1 MRVAFSY
8 KYYTK
13 SLFSIKTTALLS
25 LLKKFI
31 KKNIIC
37 ELKFIFLSLLPKN
50 LTIMMNKKLLFLLL
64 GSSMLSAQTINESAA
79 ATKVSGKTGINTKVP
94 TRTLTIKN
102 TTANQGKPVLR
113 LVDTPKYSE
122 NINSAMDAALG
133 GNTQSTTKH
142 SDYRHLVVN
151 SVGDV
156 YQGIPMTNNTGII
169 NLVVKQV
176 DEDWIQ
182 TFDTGIDYNKYT
194 VALLSYTLHTPHTES
209 GKMPMLIT
217 SKYYPDS
224 VINGKAVSKTIAPTV
239 YLKNEN
245 GKWAIYA
252 DYPNVG
258 LRNFTAGD
266 ESEGSKGYGDW
277 EFYLLVGKK
286 DYLPSQRMEFNMNK
300 GVNGAGI
307 SDNTYK
313 TRLENFLQ
321 KLD

>member
-1 MRVAFSY
+1 
-8 KYYTK
+8 
-13 SLFSIKTTALLS
+13 
-25 LLKKFI
+25 
-31 KKNIIC
+31 
-37 ELKFIFLSLLPKN
+37 
-50 LTIMMNKKLLFLLL
+50 MMNKKLFFLLL

-79 ATKVSGKTGINTKVP
+79 ATKVSGKTGINTNIP

-122 NINSAMDAALG
+122 NVGSAMDANLG

-156 YQGIPMTNNTGII
+156 YQGIPMTNNTGVI

-176 DEDWIQ
+176 DEDWIK
-182 TFDTGIDYNKYT
+182 TFDTGIDYDKYT
-194 VALLSYTLHTPHTES
+194 VALLSYTLHTPGTES
-209 GKMPMLIT
+209 GKIAMLVT
-217 SKYYPDS
+217 SDYFPNS
-224 VINGKAVSKTIAPTV
+224 IAAGGTIAKTAPANV
-239 YLKNEN
+239 YLKEHN

-258 LRNFTAGD
+258 LRNFTSPTPQNPQRDFSNGT
-266 ESEGSKGYGDW
+266 KGYGDW

-300 GVNGAGI
+300 SSVGAGI

-313 TRLENFLQ
+313 TRLENLLQ

>member
-1 MRVAFSY
+1 
-8 KYYTK
+8 
-13 SLFSIKTTALLS
+13 
-25 LLKKFI
+25 
-31 KKNIIC
+31 
-37 ELKFIFLSLLPKN
+37 
-50 LTIMMNKKLLFLLL
+50 MNKKLLFLLL
-64 GSSMLSAQTINESAA
+64 GSSVLSAQTINESAA

-94 TRTLTIKN
+94 TRTLTIQN
-102 TTANQGKPVLR
+102 TDTNQGKPVLR

-156 YQGIPMTNNTGII
+156 YQGIPMTNNTGVI

-176 DEDWIQ
+176 NEDWIE

-194 VALLSYTLHTPHTES
+194 VALLSYTLHTPQTEP
-209 GKMPMLIT
+209 GKMPMLT
-217 SKYYPDS
+217 SSNNLPNGKS
-224 VINGKAVSKTIAPTV
+224 TINGETYDLSKTAAPVV
-239 YLKNEN
+239 YLKNHN
-245 GKWAIYA
+245 GKWAIHA
-252 DYPNVG
+252 DYPNLG
-258 LRNFTAGD
+258 LKNFTLPTGQNPQRD
-266 ESEGSKGYGDW
+266 LSGGTKGYGDW
-277 EFYLLVGKK
+277 EFYLLVGKR

-313 TRLENFLQ
+313 ARLENFLQ

>member
-1 MRVAFSY
+1 M
-8 KYYTK
+8 
-13 SLFSIKTTALLS
+13 
-25 LLKKFI
+25 
-31 KKNIIC
+31 
-37 ELKFIFLSLLPKN
+37 LKFIIIFAGLKN

-64 GSSMLSAQTINESAA
+64 GSSMLSAQTQTINESVA
-79 ATKVSGKTGINTKVP
+79 ATKVSGKTGINTNIP

-133 GNTQSTTKH
+133 GNTQTTTSY

-156 YQGIPMTNNTGII
+156 YQGVPMTNNTGVI

-194 VALLSYTLHTPHTES
+194 VALLSYTLHTPGTES

-217 SKYYPDS
+217 SKFYPNS
-224 VINGKAVSKTIAPTV
+224 VVDGNVVSKITPPTV
-239 YLKNEN
+239 YLKNHN

-252 DYPNVG
+252 DYPNLG
-258 LRNFTAGD
+258 LRNFNAGGGD
-266 ESEGSKGYGDW
+266 QSGGSKGHGDW
-277 EFYLLVGKK
+277 EFYLLVGKR
-286 DYLPSQRMEFNMNK
+286 DYLHSERMEFNMNK
-300 GVNGAGI
+300 GFEGAGI
-307 SDNTYK
+307 SNNTYK

-321 KLD
+321 KLN

>member
-1 MRVAFSY
+1 
-8 KYYTK
+8 
-13 SLFSIKTTALLS
+13 
-25 LLKKFI
+25 
-31 KKNIIC
+31 
-37 ELKFIFLSLLPKN
+37 
-50 LTIMMNKKLLFLLL
+50 MMNKKLLFLLL
-64 GSSMLSAQTINESAA
+64 GSSVLSAQTINESAA

-156 YQGIPMTNNTGII
+156 YQGIPMTNNTGVI

-194 VALLSYTLHTPHTES
+194 VALLSYTLH
-209 GKMPMLIT
+209 
-217 SKYYPDS
+217 
-224 VINGKAVSKTIAPTV
+224 PTHSS
-239 YLKNEN
+239 Y
-245 GKWAIYA
+245 
-252 DYPNVG
+252 
-258 LRNFTAGD
+258 
-266 ESEGSKGYGDW
+266 
-277 EFYLLVGKK
+277 
-286 DYLPSQRMEFNMNK
+286 
-300 GVNGAGI
+300 
-307 SDNTYK
+307 
-313 TRLENFLQ
+313 
-321 KLD
+321 

>member
-1 MRVAFSY
+1 
-8 KYYTK
+8 
-13 SLFSIKTTALLS
+13 
-25 LLKKFI
+25 
-31 KKNIIC
+31 
-37 ELKFIFLSLLPKN
+37 
-50 LTIMMNKKLLFLLL
+50 MMNKKLLFLLL
-64 GSSMLSAQTINESAA
+64 GSSVLSAQTINESAA

-156 YQGIPMTNNTGII
+156 YQGIPMTNNTGVI

-224 VINGKAVSKTIAPTV
+224 VINGKVVSKTISPTV